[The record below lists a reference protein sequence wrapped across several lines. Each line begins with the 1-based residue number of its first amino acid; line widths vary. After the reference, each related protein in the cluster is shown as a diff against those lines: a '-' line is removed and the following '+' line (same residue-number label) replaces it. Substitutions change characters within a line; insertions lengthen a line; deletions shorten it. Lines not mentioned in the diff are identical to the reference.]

1 MPTSMPNI
9 SFEFGQA
16 GERDKRLYRSNPSLI
31 ADDLDDWLRE
41 IGVLVRK
48 PIGNIRFRRESDG
61 RVWQEV
67 GRLTFHIH
75 TELIE
80 VHPHRGIT
88 EAEMAALR
96 GAGAYARLTE
106 PTYLNGWAF
115 ARRKGEV
122 VWESMLYLAN

>member
-1 MPTSMPNI
+1 MPTSMPNVR
-9 SFEFGQA
+9 FEFGQT
-16 GERDKRLYRSNPSLI
+16 GIRDTRLYRSNPSLI
-31 ADDLDDWLRE
+31 TADLDGWLRDF
-41 IGVLVRK
+41 GVITRK
-48 PIGNIRFRRESDG
+48 PVGNIWFRRESDG

-75 TELIE
+75 TELVE

-96 GAGAYARLTE
+96 GAGACARLTE